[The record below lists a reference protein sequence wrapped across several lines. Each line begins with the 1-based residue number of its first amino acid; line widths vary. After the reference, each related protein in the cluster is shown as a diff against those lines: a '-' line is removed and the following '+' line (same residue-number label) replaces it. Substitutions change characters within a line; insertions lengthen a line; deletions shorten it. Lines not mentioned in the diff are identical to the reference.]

1 MKATNYK
8 VKIDDNENASV
19 EIYYNADKIDEIDLG
34 NVKGKNSVFV
44 EQLAK
49 QFMEKRNIEL
59 VNYVAT
65 PDEEFMADDKID
77 IKLCQTEVRKVLRA
91 LGGNSL
97 TLSEKKDRLGIYN
110 TTLQGAAMMAK
121 LIALNLA
128 IDKAKP
134 KTIDRV

>member
-49 QFMEKRNIEL
+49 QFMEK
-59 VNYVAT
+59 
-65 PDEEFMADDKID
+65 
-77 IKLCQTEVRKVLRA
+77 
-91 LGGNSL
+91 S
-97 TLSEKKDRLGIYN
+97 
-110 TTLQGAAMMAK
+110 
-121 LIALNLA
+121 
-128 IDKAKP
+128 
-134 KTIDRV
+134 